1 MLKATL
7 IVSQPGHAT
16 QEVESGESVMSIGS
30 ALDNVV
36 CLEDDAGVARYHA
49 VVERHEDKFLLS
61 DLGTRQGTK
70 VNGQAVFVERELQD
84 GDRIML
90 GESGVVIEFY
100 SHESTTPRT
109 ASGVSTHSA
118 TSSATS
124 ELSYA
129 VGSATSSGI
138 SSASSNV
145 SSSIAK
151 ATAGTSVAAAA
162 APAASAPAAPS
173 ENSPEGMSQT
183 TKAALGI
190 GGGLLLT
197 ATAAAFIF
205 NPFGGS
211 SCRASVRILTP
222 PSGTILRSTATIRVE
237 ARESACIKRVSY
249 ELDGEEVASASNAPY
264 EATLDPRRLPRMSA
278 GNHVLTATIETKDGA
293 QVRQS
298 GEVYVAF
305 NAANGEAQTTTAETP
320 APEATS
326 EQTANNTSAGS
337 LVTGTDVQAMAERLA
352 SQLSGKSGYIFE
364 RDMINAVQSR
374 TSDFS
379 AASSLERA
387 ARHRRIV
394 VKAFSDR
401 GIRPLLGFV
410 LALSR
415 SGFEEAA
422 SREGASI
429 WRVPANVAQGY
440 LQPGETLQAALD
452 NPQRASEIS
461 AVYLKDLLGVF
472 ETENFDLAVACYGS
486 TLEEAGALKQRV
498 TAIPASERRNFW
510 SLVTR
515 NIITREQSER
525 VVRFYAAGI
534 VGENPQ
540 RFGATEDRRLSALEY

>member
-36 CLEDDAGVARYHA
+36 CLEDDASVARYHA
-49 VVERHEDKFLLS
+49 VIERHEDTFRLS

-70 VNGQAVFVERELQD
+70 VNGEAVFDERELKD
-84 GDRIML
+84 GDRITL
-90 GESGVVIEFY
+90 GGNVVIEFY
-100 SHESTTPRT
+100 SDEASTPRL

-118 TSSATS
+118 TSSGSS

-138 SSASSNV
+138 STASSNI
-145 SSSIAK
+145 SSS
-151 ATAGTSVAAAA
+151 
-162 APAASAPAAPS
+162 AASAASATSVTAAPTAS
-173 ENSPEGMSQT
+173 PSAPVPSDNSPEGMSQT
-183 TKAALGI
+183 TKAVLGV

-205 NPFGGS
+205 NPFGGG
-211 SCRASVRILTP
+211 SCGASVRILTP
-222 PSGTILRSTATIRVE
+222 PSGTTLSSAATIRVE

-249 ELDGEEVASASNAPY
+249 QLDGEEIASAANAPY
-264 EATLDPRRLPRMSA
+264 EATLDPRRLPRMST
-278 GNHVLTATIETKDGA
+278 GNHVLTATIETTDGSQA
-293 QVRQS
+293 RQS

-305 NAANGEAQTTTAETP
+305 KAANGESQRAASSPTPDTA
-320 APEATS
+320 S
-326 EQTANNTSAGS
+326 EPQSNNGNASV
-337 LVTGTDVQAMAERLA
+337 VTGTDVQAMAERLA
-352 SQLSGKSGYIFE
+352 SQLSGKSGYVFE
-364 RDMINAVQSR
+364 REMINAVQAR
-374 TSDFS
+374 TSNFS
-379 AASSLERA
+379 ATSSLERA

-410 LALSR
+410 LAMSR
-415 SGFEEAA
+415 SGFDEAA

-440 LQPGETLQAALD
+440 LQPGETLAALD
-452 NPQRASEIS
+452 NPQRAAEIS
-461 AVYLKDLLGVF
+461 AVYFKDLLGVF
-472 ETENFDLAVACYGS
+472 ETENFDLAIACYGS
-486 TLEEAGALKQRV
+486 TLEESGALKQRV
-498 TAIPASERRNFW
+498 AAIPANERRNFW
-510 SLVTR
+510 QLVER
-515 NIITREQSER
+515 NIISREQSER
-525 VVRFYAAGI
+525 VVKFYAAGI

-540 RFGATEDRRLSALEY
+540 RFGAADDRRLSTLEY